1 MPADHFLTEE
11 QASSFG
17 RYVGDPSLTEQDQF
31 FYLDAA
37 DLQRIDEHR
46 GEHNRLGF
54 ALQLGTAR
62 YLGTF
67 LSDPLDVPWVVVEYL
82 SAQLGIADPS
92 IIKKYAE
99 RVATAN
105 AHARKIRQL
114 YGYQDFA
121 GPVVDELG
129 EFVYARAWTRGEGPT
144 ALFEQAVDWLRRRRV
159 LLPGVSRLSKT
170 VQTARERATSDVYE
184 QLAEAARTTDP
195 EMPDRLRGLLASDE
209 GASSSRL
216 ESLRAAPVRLS
227 GLAMNKALLRV
238 EQVNALGVGAVDT
251 SRVPGSR
258 LRTLARYGLEAK
270 AQSLRR
276 LAEPRRTATLVATV
290 EALSVAA
297 VDDALD
303 LFDVLMASRVLG
315 PSKRAASAA
324 RLETLPELEKA
335 SNVLARVGREL
346 VSLLEGAGEQV
357 DVAMVW
363 DRLEKVAAREQITR
377 YADRVSELVPDASGL
392 EGAMRQQ
399 VARRYRTVAPFLG
412 LMATALPLRATR
424 PGQPALEALTGLVN
438 LRGRRQLLVEDVDEG
453 LVPAAWQAAV
463 FGRDGTEVNREAWIL
478 CVLEQLRL
486 HLRRRD
492 VFAAPS
498 ARWGDPRAQLLDGE
512 QWEQVRDRALIGLG
526 LDGPVDERLRGRA
539 GALDAAWMGLA
550 ENLEKTGS
558 DGPVRLESSG
568 KDGRTRLV
576 IDRLDALDIP
586 ESLRELRE
594 QVSGM
599 LPRVD
604 LPELLLEVHSWTGF
618 LDAYTHIGRSNA
630 RMVDLPRSIAALLVA
645 EACNVGLTPVIAE
658 GHPALTRNRLGHVD
672 ANYLRAETHAAANAT
687 LIKAQGE
694 IPIAQVWGGGL
705 LASVDGMRFVVPVRT
720 INAGPNPKYFG
731 RGRGLT
737 WFNAVNDQ
745 VAGIG
750 ATVVPGTV
758 RDSLY
763 VLDTILNLDGGPR
776 PEMIT
781 SDTASYSDMVFGIF
795 SLLGYRFSPRIASLS
810 DQRLW
815 RATMPDTADSDY
827 GPLNDVA
834 RNRINLSKIS
844 AHWDDM
850 TRVAA
855 SLATGTVR
863 AYDLLRMLSR
873 DGSPS
878 PLGAAITEYGR
889 MDKIIHLLALIDP
902 IDESYRRTTHTQQT
916 VQESRHR
923 LARAIFHGR
932 RGQIYQRYREG
943 QEDQLGALGL
953 VLNAVVLWNT
963 RYTDAVIDA
972 LRAAGNRVD
981 DADVARLSPLGDQH
995 INMLGRYAFT
1005 TSSPSGLRPLRTVPD
1020 ER

>member
-17 RYVGDPSLTEQDQF
+17 QYVGDPSLIEQDKF
-31 FYLDAA
+31 FYLDAS
-37 DLQRIDEHR
+37 DLQRIDDHR

-54 ALQLGTAR
+54 ALQLGTVR
-62 YLGTF
+62 FLGTF
-67 LSDPLDVPWVVVEYL
+67 LSDPLDVPWLVVEYL

-105 AHARKIRQL
+105 AHAREIRQL

-121 GPVVDELG
+121 GPVVDELA

-144 ALFEQAVDWLRRRRV
+144 ALFEHAVDWLRRKRV

-170 VQTARERATSDVYE
+170 VQAARERATSDVYE
-184 QLAEAARTTDP
+184 QLAEVAKTTDP
-195 EMPDRLRGLLASDE
+195 QMPDRLRGLLASDE
-209 GASSSRL
+209 GASNSKL
-216 ESLRAAPVRLS
+216 EQLRAAPVRLS

-238 EQVNALGVGAVDT
+238 AQVSALGVGSVDT
-251 SRVPGSR
+251 SKVPGSR
-258 LRTLARYGLEAK
+258 LRALARYGLDAK

-290 EALSVAA
+290 EALSMAA

-363 DRLEKVAAREQITR
+363 ARLEKVAAREQITR

-412 LMATALPLRATR
+412 LMTTALPLRATKS
-424 PGQPALEALTGLVN
+424 GQPALDALAGLVN
-438 LRGRRQLLVEDVDEG
+438 LRGRRQLLVEDVDEA
-453 LVPAAWQAAV
+453 LVPAAWRAAV
-463 FGRDGTEVNREAWIL
+463 FGRDGTEVNREAWVL
-478 CVLEQLRL
+478 CVLEQLRTY
-486 HLRRRD
+486 LRRRE
-492 VFAAPS
+492 VFASPS
-498 ARWGDPRAQLLDGE
+498 VRWGDPRAQLLDGE
-512 QWEQVRDRALIGLG
+512 QWEQVRDRTLIGLG
-526 LDGPVDERLRGRA
+526 LEGPVEERLRERVEV
-539 GALDAAWMGLA
+539 LDAAWMGLA

-558 DGPVRLESSG
+558 DGPVRLDSSD

-576 IDRLDALDIP
+576 IDRLEALDIP
-586 ESLRELRE
+586 DSLRELRE

-604 LPELLLEVHSWTGF
+604 LPELLLEVHCWTGF
-618 LDAYTHIGRSNA
+618 LDAYTHIGQSNA
-630 RMVDLPRSIAALLVA
+630 RMVDLPRSVAALLVA

-672 ANYLRAETHAAANAT
+672 ANYLRTETHAAANAT
-687 LIKAQGE
+687 LIKAQSE
-694 IPIAQVWGGGL
+694 IPIAQIWGGGL

-815 RATMPDTADSDY
+815 RATMPDTAESDY
-827 GPLNDVA
+827 GPLDDVA
-834 RNRINLSKIS
+834 RNRINLSKIA

-878 PLGAAITEYGR
+878 PLGAAIAEYGR
-889 MDKIIHLLALIDP
+889 MDKTVHLLALIDP
-902 IDESYRRTTHTQQT
+902 IDETYRRTTHTQQT
-916 VQESRHR
+916 AQESRHR

-963 RYTDAVIDA
+963 RYTDAAIDA
-972 LRAAGNRVD
+972 LRAAGNHVE

-1005 TSSPSGLRPLRTVPD
+1005 TSSPNGLRPLRTVPD
-1020 ER
+1020 EL